1 MLAVLYLVLLEPLW
15 TIQAFTYYVVII
27 NRLRL
32 GSFRRFH
39 HIRKLIKQWRAV
51 MWTRA
56 GFWVTLEAK
65 YRLIGQLD
73 TLVSTIKQ

>member
-32 GSFRRFH
+32 GSFRLFH
-39 HIRKLIKQWRAV
+39 HIRKLIK
-51 MWTRA
+51 
-56 GFWVTLEAK
+56 
-65 YRLIGQLD
+65 
-73 TLVSTIKQ
+73 